1 MRLAKNNDR
10 CMSCSKT
17 FGRLFILKRHEKM
30 HTRGQPFD
38 PSAPSA
44 RRSKKV
50 KCACTNCQAAK
61 QACDEADTCE
71 FCAKRGLICERVPK
85 PASTKRKTGE
95 ESMGL
100 AAPLDGGRIVP
111 HPPAERLSKPSARRK
126 LAAPSISIP
135 PCIPRAGKDS
145 TGRDFALGID
155 GDDDQD
161 MSDASTLRHASVGVA
176 GVGCD
181 TSDTMTLLDGY
192 QSDSLDNSPMLQD
205 DDEILSTHGNAW
217 LSAIDTTVL
226 RAQGHLNL
234 GGFFGDSPKAGP
246 LHGTSPGMQPS
257 SPSATSPS
265 GIDALMLDD
274 YDEVEED
281 EEERLREQE
290 QLQLIEQETLLRLE
304 EQQRLNEQSAWQ
316 VQQMMTA

>member
-1 MRLAKNNDR
+1 
-10 CMSCSKT
+10 
-17 FGRLFILKRHEKM
+17 M
-30 HTRGQPFD
+30 HTRSQSSD
-38 PSAPSA
+38 PNAPAA

-85 PASTKRKTGE
+85 PVSTKRKTGE
-95 ESMGL
+95 EGMGL
-100 AAPLDGGRIVP
+100 APPLYAGGSIVP

-126 LAAPSISIP
+126 LAAPSITIP
-135 PCIPRAGKDS
+135 SCTPRDGKDS
-145 TGRDFALGID
+145 AGRDFALGID

-161 MSDASTLRHASVGVA
+161 MSDASTLRHASLGVA
-176 GVGCD
+176 GMGCA

-192 QSDSLDNSPMLQD
+192 QSDSPEDSPMLQD
-205 DDEILSTHGNAW
+205 DDEMLSTHDSAW
-217 LSAIDTTVL
+217 LSTVDTSVM
-226 RAQGHLNL
+226 RAQGHPTL

-246 LHGTSPGMQPS
+246 LHGTSPGMQSS
-257 SPSATSPS
+257 SPSAASPS

-274 YDEVEED
+274 YDEVEDDEVEDD

-290 QLQLIEQETLLRLE
+290 QLQLIEQETMLRLE

-316 VQQMMTA
+316 MQQMMAV